1 MDMVLGMKTGEEKE
15 YETTITDDHYIEELR
30 GKTVRLNLKVTSIKH
45 RAMPEL
51 NDEFAKKVREDTST
65 VEDLRK
71 MIETELGK
79 RAAEKEKAI
88 IYSRVAE
95 KLIEANKVEVP
106 ESMIRLQATMMVQG
120 MAKRFASQGVKLQ
133 DVYPDTNA
141 LREESLSSAE
151 QILKQSLLVEA
162 IAKKLDIKVNEE
174 DVDKEVQ
181 EMANTYNMPV
191 EEVKKGLEENGRL
204 DEIRFKLMEEK
215 VFDYVVENSNVTED
229 AKNSEEGA
237 DDAGSN
243 SSGTD

>member
-1 MDMVLGMKTGEEKE
+1 
-15 YETTITDDHYIEELR
+15 
-30 GKTVRLNLKVTSIKH
+30 
-45 RAMPEL
+45 MPEL
-51 NDEFAKKVREDTST
+51 SDEFAKKVREDTAT

-71 MIETELGK
+71 MIKTELEK
-79 RAAEKEKAI
+79 RATGKEKAI

-95 KLIEANKVEVP
+95 KLIEANNVEVP
-106 ESMIRLQATMMVQG
+106 ESMIKLQATMMIQG

-162 IAKKLDIKVNEE
+162 IAKILDIKIDDS

-181 EMANTYNMPV
+181 EMAKTYNMPV
-191 EEVKKGLEENGRL
+191 EDVKKGLEENGRL
-204 DEIRFKLMEEK
+204 DEIRFQLLEGK
-215 VFDYVVENSNVTED
+215 VFDYVIENSNVTED
-229 AKNSEEGA
+229 TTISEEGA

-243 SSGTD
+243 SSGTN